1 MNAELRES
9 LYDLYEIGGMELL
22 RQGSGGS
29 RRELLLD
36 LETSALTPEKGD
48 IVRFFA
54 QNRWVCDEAF
64 DEWVK
69 PPRPLSLEAERI
81 IGTTNERLA
90 LCRPMHVALADFL
103 DFIDGAELI
112 GDRLDLDL
120 AFLTAAASAEG
131 EAIGRYFD

>member
-90 LCRPMHVALADFL
+90 LCRPMHVTLADFL

-112 GDRLDLDL
+112 GGRLDLDL
-120 AFLTAAASAEG
+120 AFLKAAASSM
-131 EAIGRYFD
+131 R

>member
-9 LYDLYEIGGMELL
+9 LYDLYEIGGLELL
-22 RQGSGGS
+22 GQGSGGS

-54 QNRWVCDEAF
+54 QNRWACDEVF

-81 IGTTNERLA
+81 IGTTNDRLA
-90 LCRPMHVALADFL
+90 HCRPMHVALADFL

-112 GDRLDLDL
+112 GDRLDFDL
-120 AFLTAAASAEG
+120 AFLKAASSSDG
-131 EAIGRYFD
+131 FQ

>member
-9 LYDLYEIGGMELL
+9 LYDLYEIGGSELL
-22 RQGSGGS
+22 RQGSVGS

-36 LETSALTPEKGD
+36 LETSALTPQKGD
-48 IVRFFA
+48 IIRFFA
-54 QNRWVCDEAF
+54 QNRWNPVEVF

>member
-9 LYDLYEIGGMELL
+9 LYDLYEIGGVELL

-90 LCRPMHVALADFL
+90 LCRPMHVALVDFL

-112 GDRLDLDL
+112 GDRLDFDL
-120 AFLTAAASAEG
+120 AFLKAASSTDG
-131 EAIGRYFD
+131 FQ

>member
-1 MNAELRES
+1 MKRTL
-9 LYDLYEIGGMELL
+9 I
-22 RQGSGGS
+22 
-29 RRELLLD
+29 LD
-36 LETSALTPEKGD
+36 LETSALTPELGD
-48 IVRFFA
+48 IVRFRAESFSDPD
-54 QNRWVCDEAF
+54 DEF

-90 LCRPMHVALADFL
+90 HCRPMHVALEDFL
-103 DFIDGAELI
+103 DFVDGAELI

>member
-1 MNAELRES
+1 MKAALRES
-9 LYDLYEIGGMELL
+9 LYDLYEIGGVELL
-22 RQGSGGS
+22 RQGSDGS

-54 QNRWVCDEAF
+54 RNRWVCDDEF

-90 LCRPMHVALADFL
+90 LCRPMHVALEDFL
-103 DFIDGAELI
+103 DFIDGADLI
-112 GDRLDLDL
+112 GDRLDFDL
-120 AFLTAAASAEG
+120 AFLKAASSTDG
-131 EAIGRYFD
+131 FQ

>member
-112 GDRLDLDL
+112 GDRLNFDL
-120 AFLTAAASAEG
+120 AFLKAAVSTAG
-131 EAIGRYFD
+131 FQR